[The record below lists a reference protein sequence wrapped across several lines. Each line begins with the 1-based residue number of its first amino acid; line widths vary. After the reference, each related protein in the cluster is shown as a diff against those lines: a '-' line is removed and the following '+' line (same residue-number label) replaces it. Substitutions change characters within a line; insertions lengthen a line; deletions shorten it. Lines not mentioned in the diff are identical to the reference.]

1 MIFKKL
7 KYGPS
12 LKKTWI
18 NEILAPLGLT
28 RIQNDKSF
36 EVYET
41 FRDYMDLEQCSRN
54 EAIAFTAKFHG
65 LSKRKMSQILTDFS
79 QD

>member
-1 MIFKKL
+1 MIFKKF

-18 NEILAPLGLT
+18 NEILAPFGLT
-28 RIQNDKSF
+28 KTQNNKSF
-36 EVYET
+36 EIYET

-54 EAIAFTAKFHG
+54 EAITFTAKFHG
-65 LSKRKMSQILTDFS
+65 LSKRRMSQILTDFS

>member
-12 LKKTWI
+12 LKKI
-18 NEILAPLGLT
+18 LIDEILLPLGLT
-28 RIQNDKSF
+28 RTSNHKSF
-36 EVYET
+36 EIYET

-54 EAIAFTAKFHG
+54 EAITFTAKFHG
-65 LSKRKMSQILTDFS
+65 LSERKMSQILADFI